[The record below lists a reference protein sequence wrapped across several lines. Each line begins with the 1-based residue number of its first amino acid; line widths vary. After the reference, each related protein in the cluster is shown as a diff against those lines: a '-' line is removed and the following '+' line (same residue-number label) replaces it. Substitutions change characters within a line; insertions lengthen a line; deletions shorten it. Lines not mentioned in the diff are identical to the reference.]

1 MKQHLYC
8 AVIASQHHSAA
19 PCESER
25 GAGQG
30 APKGAPACTAGSLV
44 GSKVLC
50 AVKTPFRGEQ
60 STALQTPAPPAPP
73 GPEPG
78 PRRPEALARG
88 SVTPRCLLCPRR
100 AQVGIQSDA
109 GRFELACYRCVQV
122 LKLWWF
128 GSPFRTA
135 TAARTGHGYF
145 TRSPWRA
152 SGVFLADSVQRFDR
166 FRCDHPAETPN
177 PADSLQAP
185 RSAGRAG

>member
-1 MKQHLYC
+1 MTEPTVPTVPTVPTQSPAQSLSVLTRPLRSRAAEH
-8 AVIASQHHSAA
+8 SQCTTAA
-19 PCESER
+19 DSVFRRPSGTVAPHIPES
-25 GAGQG
+25 
-30 APKGAPACTAGSLV
+30 
-44 GSKVLC
+44 
-50 AVKTPFRGEQ
+50 
-60 STALQTPAPPAPP
+60 
-73 GPEPG
+73 G